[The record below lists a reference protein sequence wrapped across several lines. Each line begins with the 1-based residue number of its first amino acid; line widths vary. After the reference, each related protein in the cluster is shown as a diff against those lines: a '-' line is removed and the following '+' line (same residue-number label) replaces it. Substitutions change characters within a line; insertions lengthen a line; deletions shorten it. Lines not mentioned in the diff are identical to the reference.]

1 MAVLLGIVAAV
12 VVAVV
17 VFAIAAGVVG
27 REAHRLDAETRRP
40 VFDVDEAVAYVAD
53 HLPFEVSAVLSYDDV
68 RRILG
73 WHLEYLRLR
82 ASSSNGHGPRLD
94 GPVIVGGAETV
105 DYVLERSRAVGAD
118 YTPAQV
124 HAVLEA
130 QMGYLESIDAVAP
143 VEEPDGGS
151 SDSGGGRG
159 ASPGR

>member
-1 MAVLLGIVAAV
+1 MAVLVGVVAAV
-12 VVAVV
+12 IVALA

-27 REAHRLDAETRRP
+27 REARRLDAEVRRP

-105 DYVLERSRAVGAD
+105 DYVLERSRAVGAE

-143 VEEPDGGS
+143 VEEPDGGGH
-151 SDSGGGRG
+151 DPSGGRES
-159 ASPGR
+159 SPGR

>member
-1 MAVLLGIVAAV
+1 MAV
-12 VVAVV
+12 VVAVVAVVLVGLV

-27 REAHRLDAETRRP
+27 REARRLDAVARRP

-82 ASSSNGHGPRLD
+82 ASSSNGHGPGLT
-94 GPVIVGGAETV
+94 GPVIVGGAESV
-105 DYVLERSRAVGAD
+105 DYVLERCRVVGAD

-130 QMGYLESIDAVAP
+130 QMAYLESIEAVAP
-143 VEEPDGGS
+143 IEGQGQGQPTGDGPEE
-151 SDSGGGRG
+151 SGDR
-159 ASPGR
+159 